1 MNRMAWLIRREF
13 WEHRA
18 IWIAP
23 VVVLALLLLGAVTGN
38 VMLGNVHVNS
48 DIVLDHNDGT
58 PPQAIRSLSAG
69 EAAAPERLEKLKKL
83 EKLQKLDEDGGTRLR
98 VLSPGEAVAALPEAK
113 RHALLTVVYAA
124 VAAVMFFVLG
134 IIGFFYSL
142 DALYAD
148 RRDRSVLFWK
158 SLPLSDTETVL
169 SKFIVAAIAI
179 PIVAAV
185 AAFAGQLITAAG
197 GSLKLAMTGGNGLL
211 MWAPQVMG
219 SSWLAAAAMAVI
231 CALWFAPVTAYLLL
245 ASSWAPRSPFLWAV
259 LPPIALA
266 MVEKIA
272 FGSSHVAMFL
282 KHRMLAPF
290 QALFQQQNLGD
301 MKTMSMNLAG
311 GVIHLLFSPGML
323 LGLVAGVALLAATVW
338 VRRYRDESI

>member
-38 VMLGNVHVNS
+38 VMLGNVHVDS
-48 DIVLDHNDGT
+48 DIVLDHDGGSADST
-58 PPQAIRSLSAG
+58 QAL
-69 EAAAPERLEKLKKL
+69 APDQDG
-83 EKLQKLDEDGGTRLR
+83 KLQKIGRLVEAGGAGDARVIHTR
-98 VLSPGEAVAALPEAK
+98 VLTPGEAVAALPEAK

-259 LPPIALA
+259 LPPIALS

-272 FGSSHVAMFL
+272 FGTTQVAGFL

-301 MKTMSMNLAG
+301 MKTMSMDLAG

-323 LGLVAGVALLAATVW
+323 LGLVAAAALLAATVW

>member
-23 VVVLALLLLGAVTGN
+23 VVVLALLLVGAVTGN
-38 VMLGNVHVNS
+38 VMVGDVHVDS
-48 DIVLDHNDGT
+48 DIVLDHNAGSPDATQAPVPDEDG
-58 PPQAIRSLSAG
+58 
-69 EAAAPERLEKLKKL
+69 
-83 EKLQKLDEDGGTRLR
+83 KLQKIDHLVEAGGASDARSIDAR

-179 PIVAAV
+179 PVVAAV

-211 MWAPQVMG
+211 MWAPQVIG
-219 SSWLAAAAMAVI
+219 SSWLAAVAMAVI

-259 LPPIALA
+259 LPPIALS
-266 MVEKIA
+266 MVEKIT

-301 MKTMSMNLAG
+301 MKTMSMDLAG

-323 LGLVAGVALLAATVW
+323 LGLVAAAALLAATVW